1 MQPNKTREL
10 FKNVE
15 RYFYSRET
23 TDSEEDQLYQQL
35 CELKIPTVYFKNKPT
50 KTNNNRHE
58 IIKFYKRYY
67 KPTLA
72 LTLFEYFLVAYS
84 KNHIDVEN
92 CKKAIDDANDRC
104 RLIEPGTMVGVIAA
118 QSVSE
123 RFTQSCLRTFHLSGT
138 KASAVTGVK
147 RIMEI
152 FDAIKNLEMPLLG
165 KCTKNPRAKY
175 LKEFTDEY
183 SLLYI
188 DGFYWLKLGIDLE
201 PFSNSSCVKFKRFL
215 KNTTSYCC
223 QKRAY
228 KLKAKTRDDAVKIMH
243 YIDEARLA
251 GLADCVDFSEEDG
264 MAIFAPKTNSS
275 SQKIDFAEMYEVA
288 GIEDLRK
295 FSTNDIFYTANLL
308 GIEAARE
315 SALIQIKEVLNQ
327 EGIHVAF
334 RHLSLIID
342 AMTWSG
348 KFRGNTYNN
357 LDFEQGGVILKATFE
372 QATKTFRKA
381 ACEALVDELN
391 CTSSS
396 LIVGREVEIGA
407 AYGHDILE
415 LQVKPRVSENF
426 VEYYEQQEEP
436 EEDVIDDD
444 GPVYIPASPEA
455 MSEAMPMEIDEEVN
469 FDNLLLRCYKIFF
482 TVTFNLNKTK

>member
-1 MQPNKTREL
+1 
-10 FKNVE
+10 
-15 RYFYSRET
+15 
-23 TDSEEDQLYQQL
+23 
-35 CELKIPTVYFKNKPT
+35 
-50 KTNNNRHE
+50 
-58 IIKFYKRYY
+58 
-67 KPTLA
+67 
-72 LTLFEYFLVAYS
+72 
-84 KNHIDVEN
+84 
-92 CKKAIDDANDRC
+92 
-104 RLIEPGTMVGVIAA
+104 MVGVIAA

-123 RFTQSCLRTFHLSGT
+123 RFTQSCLNTFHLSGT
-138 KASAVTGVK
+138 KTIAVTGVK

-165 KCTKNPRAKY
+165 ECKKDPRAKY
-175 LKEFTDEY
+175 LKDFTDEY

-188 DGFYWLKLGIDLE
+188 DGFYWLKLDIDLQE
-201 PFSNSSCVKFKRFL
+201 FSSICVKFKRFL
-215 KNTTSYCC
+215 KNNTSYCC
-223 QKRAY
+223 LKKAY
-228 KLKAKTRDDAVKIMH
+228 KLKSKTRDDAVKIMH
-243 YIDEARLA
+243 YLDEARLA

-264 MAIFAPKTNSS
+264 MAIFAPKSNSS
-275 SQKIDFAEMYEVA
+275 LQKIDFAEIYEVA

-295 FSTNDIFYTANLL
+295 FSTNDIFYTANIL

-315 SALIQIKEVLNQ
+315 SALIQIEQVLNQ

-348 KFRGNTYNN
+348 EFRGNTYNN

-396 LIVGREVEIGA
+396 LMVGREVDIGA

-415 LQVKPRVSENF
+415 LQVKPRVVSENF
-426 VEYYEQQEEP
+426 VEYYEEKQQEA
-436 EEDVIDDD
+436 VIIDD
-444 GPVYIPASPEA
+444 GPVYIPAS
-455 MSEAMPMEIDEEVN
+455 PMEIDEEVN
-469 FDNLLLRCYKIFF
+469 FDNLLL
-482 TVTFNLNKTK
+482 L